1 MRSIKGRNVRVEKLV
16 SEILNN
22 AAYLKEQ
29 KPYKNVYFIKVLN
42 PGDRTNLFVSFRWKS
57 SGGEVFICRM
67 DINLEKTERNVRLGV
82 HHLKP
87 YQRESFT
94 IFSKSL
100 TIGHKSIVDI
110 INGTVV
116 PTFIEKLNKLEDMLH
131 GSN

>member
-1 MRSIKGRNVRVEKLV
+1 MSAEKIV

-22 AAYLKEQ
+22 AAYLKDQ

-42 PGDRTNLFVSFRWKS
+42 PGDRTNFFTSFRFKT
-57 SGGEVFICRM
+57 SGGEVFICRV
-67 DINLEKTERNVRLGV
+67 DINLEKTERNVSFGI

-94 IFSKSL
+94 LFRKTL
-100 TIGHKSIVDI
+100 TIGHRSIVDI

-116 PTFIEKLNKLEDMLH
+116 PAFTEKLNKLEVMLH
-131 GSN
+131 GN

>member
-1 MRSIKGRNVRVEKLV
+1 MRLEKLV

-29 KPYKNVYFIKVLN
+29 KPYKDVYFVKILN

-67 DINLEKTERNVRLGV
+67 DINLEMTERNVSFGI

-87 YQRESFT
+87 YKRESFT
-94 IFSKSL
+94 VFRKVL

-110 INGTVV
+110 INGTIV
-116 PTFIEKLNKLEDMLH
+116 PTFAEKLNKLEVMLH
-131 GSN
+131 GTGN